1 MEIEKLK
8 GNIMNH
14 EMSNNTSV
22 LKWVHNW
29 RKINDLKIEDQR
41 QKDMDEGK
49 TGNGKNRMFQ

>member
-29 RKINDLKIEDQR
+29 RKINELKIEDQC

-49 TGNGKNRMFQ
+49 TW